1 MKGVSWARRTPWFMR
16 SLQNRLLITV
26 LGLVCGAWVLVVIS
40 TWLDA
45 KHEVGELLDAHMSQA
60 ASLLVSFPLDE
71 LTRLNMTDTPI
82 LHEYQPRVV
91 FQVWHG
97 NDLVVR
103 SSTAPKTALAAP
115 GVLGFSNPELH
126 GQPWRVFSTPGL
138 DEHVV
143 IHVGEHGKTRAD
155 VVYASVY
162 SVIWPMMMALPILG
176 LGVWWAVRWAVK
188 PLRDL
193 GQQVGHRQPDSPDP
207 LPVTDVPQEVQ
218 PLVQA
223 LNHLFD
229 RTASLIQAERRFTAD
244 AAHELRTPMAAI
256 RMQAQV
262 AQGALNDDERAE
274 ALAATLQGCDRATRL
289 VSQLLQLAR
298 LEAEPGLDTG
308 MGIHNTHR
316 PTATD
321 VHDGL
326 RQVVTDLDDTARQH
340 HQRLEVWPQYP
351 GPCHCPVPDVLLRV
365 LLRNLL
371 DNALR
376 YSPDHAHVRVQTLAL
391 PGGRARLSVED
402 SGPGMTPAQ
411 MARLGERFFRV
422 LGNTKPGSGLGW
434 SIVIRIAKLYGLTW
448 QLGRSAELGGLRVD
462 IDWSIPSA
470 LQDPPT

>member
-1 MKGVSWARRTPWFMR
+1 MSQQRWIQHAPWFTR
-16 SLQNRLLITV
+16 SLQNRLLMTV
-26 LGLVCGAWVLVVIS
+26 LGLMCGAWVVVGIS
-40 TWLDA
+40 TWLYA
-45 KHEVGELLDAHMSQA
+45 EHEVDELLDAHMAQA
-60 ASLLVSFPLDE
+60 VSLLVSLPLED
-71 LTRLNMTDTPI
+71 LIRLNMTDNRI
-82 LHEYQPRVV
+82 LHEYQSKVV

-97 NDLVVR
+97 NELVLH
-103 SSTAPKTALAAP
+103 SSTAPQTALAAP
-115 GVLGFSNPELH
+115 DVLGFSNPELN

-138 DEHVV
+138 DENVV
-143 IHVGEHGKTRAD
+143 IHVGEEGRTRAD

-162 SVIWPMMMALPILG
+162 SVIWPMMMALPFLG
-176 LGVWWAVRWAVK
+176 LGVWWAVRSAVK

-298 LEAEPGLDTG
+298 LEAEPDL
-308 MGIHNTHR
+308 NTDPTTHHIHR
-316 PTATD
+316 PAPAEL
-321 VHDGL
+321 HDNL
-326 RQVVTDLDDTARQH
+326 RQVVADLDDTAQQH

-422 LGNTKPGSGLGW
+422 LGNPKPGSGLGW

-462 IDWSIPSA
+462 MDWPS
-470 LQDPPT
+470 T